1 MQNRN
6 TILIGLTCFAL
17 VDMIIPLPLL
27 ALLLIW
33 VVLDKPPWFRK
44 LVNRVYS

>member
-1 MQNRN
+1 MNNRN
-6 TILIGLTCFAL
+6 AILIGLICFAL

-33 VVLDKPPWFRK
+33 VVLDKPDWFRK
-44 LVNRVYS
+44 LVDRVYR